1 MGKYT
6 QNSQIWQ
13 DLTMVIGA
21 CTVRLYLPGTASLKQ
36 KRGRLK
42 PLLNQLR
49 RRFEVAAAE
58 IDAQDTWQSS
68 GIAIVAVS
76 NDASHIYAILEH
88 AVHWIEENYHAV
100 EILDWA
106 IEIR

>member
-6 QNSQIWQ
+6 SDIPKWQ
-13 DLTMVIGA
+13 PPTMVVGA
-21 CTVRLYLPGTASLKQ
+21 CTIRLYLPGIASLKQ
-36 KRGRLK
+36 KRSRIK

-58 IDAQDTWQSS
+58 VDAQDTWQTS

-76 NDASHIYAILEH
+76 NDAGHIYAILEH
-88 AVHWIEENYHAV
+88 AVHWIEEQYHAV

-106 IEIR
+106 IELR